1 MKYDLLAVG
10 DNSIDEFMLI
20 DDAEVTCDKD
30 DKNCK
35 LSFDYAGKIQVKEFK
50 TSVAGNAPNFA
61 IGCSTLGLKTTIYTE
76 VGDDTNADIVIS
88 TLKERGV
95 DTAFVNKNPNTPTNV
110 HPIVVFRGER
120 TIFAYHEK
128 RSYKIQGW
136 KSPKFLYYSS
146 LSKGFE
152 KFHDDLLDFVKKDEN
167 IIFVINPGTLQM
179 KVGIEKLREAL
190 KRTDILFANKEE
202 ATDLANI
209 DGSTKEVHKKLWDM
223 GVKLSVI
230 TDSVNGS
237 STFDGE
243 KMEVLGICDLNK
255 KTLDKTGAGDSYA
268 SGFLSAI
275 FYGKP
280 AVEAMKW
287 GSINAANVIAKIG
300 AIEGLTSKEEIEKL
314 ASIAIFDQANIA

>member
-1 MKYDLLAVG
+1 MKFDLLAIG

-30 DKNCK
+30 DENCK

-50 TSVAGNAPNFA
+50 TSVAGNAPNVV
-61 IGCSTLGLKTTIYTE
+61 IGCSTLGLKPAIYTE
-76 VGDDTNADIVIS
+76 VGDDANADIVIN

-95 DTAFVNKNPNTPTNV
+95 DTTYIHKNTGTPTNV
-110 HPIVVFRGER
+110 HPIAVYQGER

-128 RSYKIQGW
+128 RSYKIQDW
-136 KSPKFLYYSS
+136 ESPKFLYYTS
-146 LSKGFE
+146 LSEGFE
-152 KFHDDLLDFVKKDEN
+152 NFHDKLLEFVKKDEN

-179 KVGIEKLREAL
+179 KVGIEKLRNAL

-202 ATDLANI
+202 AANLANI
-209 DGSTKEVHKKLWDM
+209 EGPTKEVHKKLWDM

-243 KMEVLGICDLNK
+243 EIEVLGICNLNK

-275 FYGKP
+275 FYRKT
-280 AVEAMKW
+280 AKEAMKW
-287 GSINAANVIAKIG
+287 GSVNAANVIAKIG
-300 AIEGLTSKEEIEKL
+300 AIEGLTSKEEMERLVATAK
-314 ASIAIFDQANIA
+314 FDQDNID